1 MAFKNRSVEVNGIS
15 LNVIVEGSGPT
26 VLLVHGFPDDHSVW
40 RKQIPALVDA
50 GYRVVVPDTRGCGDS
65 DAPLERSAYHIDL
78 LVSDLV
84 SLLDALEIGQVKL
97 VAHDWGAVI
106 AWRLCIQHPERVER
120 YAALSVGHPTAYSSA
135 SIEQK
140 LRGWYILSMQLRG
153 VGRWIFTAG
162 NWWFFRKF
170 ARYDAEFPHWKKR
183 LSRPGRLAAGMN
195 YYNANIG
202 MIIPTNYPPVAMP
215 VMGVW
220 STGDFFLTEA
230 QMLDTAR
237 FATGPWRYERIEGA
251 NHWLQLDAADRV
263 NELLLDFLS

>member
-1 MAFKNRSVEVNGIS
+1 MSFNSRRVEVNGIS
-15 LNVIVEGSGPT
+15 LNVIDEGSGPA

-40 RKQIPALVDA
+40 RKQIPVLVGA
-50 GYRVVVPDTRGCGDS
+50 GYRVIAPDTRGCGDS
-65 DAPLERSAYHIDL
+65 DAPPERGAYRIDL

-84 SLLDALEIGQVKL
+84 ALLDALDIRKAKL

-106 AWRLCIQHPERVER
+106 AWRLCIEHPERIER
-120 YAALSVGHPTAYSSA
+120 YAALSVGHPTAYSRA

-153 VGRWIFTAG
+153 VARWIFSAG
-162 NWWFFRKF
+162 DWWFFRKF

-202 MIIPTNYPPVAMP
+202 MIVPTAYRAVPMP

-220 STGDFFLTEA
+220 STGDFFLTEE
-230 QMLDTAR
+230 QMLDSAR
-237 FATGPWRYERIEGA
+237 FVTGPWRYERVEGA
-251 NHWLQLDAADRV
+251 NHWLQLDAPGRV
-263 NELLLDFLS
+263 NELLLDFLG